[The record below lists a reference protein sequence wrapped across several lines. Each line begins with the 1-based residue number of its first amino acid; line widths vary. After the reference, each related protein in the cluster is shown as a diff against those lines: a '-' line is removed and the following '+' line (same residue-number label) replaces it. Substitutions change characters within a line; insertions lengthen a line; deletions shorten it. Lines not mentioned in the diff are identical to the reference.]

1 MKTPKQLRDSYRM
14 VGFSMV
20 GLVIILISLIIFEN
34 ICQ

>member
-20 GLVIILISLIIFEN
+20 GLVIIVISLIIFEN

>member
-20 GLVIILISLIIFEN
+20 GLVIILISLIIVEN

>member
-14 VGFSMV
+14 VGFSML
-20 GLVIILISLIIFEN
+20 GLVIILISLIIVEN